1 MKKVIIDP
9 RETYPGSGVDLV
21 CGEYYQ
27 NRRQY
32 PHTGLV
38 VEGQDVGYERYRD
51 KYPDFPF
58 VDKVTDVDVSL
69 VFFEAGRAE
78 KYVPADPESD
88 ELVVFIHG
96 GGWWA
101 GAVDRYRYV
110 CKYIARTFKRVTYS
124 IDYDLAPE
132 FVYPHQVEQISA
144 VIDELCRDG
153 KKIILFGDS
162 AGGNLALAETLK
174 QKEHPDRVKAQIL
187 YYPCVT
193 MSGSYDEGWDI
204 ERYEETGE
212 FERSLIGRLRPAKGI
227 MAPYYCREEDREDPY
242 VSPLCMKDHSFYPK
256 TIFCLAGLDYLR
268 LQGEDLAKRLDEEGV
283 DVTLLIYKGIAHGF
297 FDRLYYFW
305 QAEDSIQRV
314 YEAYLASE

>member
-1 MKKVIIDP
+1 MKKTVIDP
-9 RETYPGSGVDLV
+9 KQTYQNTNVDLI
-21 CGEYYQ
+21 CGQYYR
-27 NRRQY
+27 NRKQY
-32 PHTGLV
+32 PHTGLL
-38 VEGQDVGYERYRD
+38 VEGRDVGYERYRD

-69 VFFEAGRAE
+69 EFFETGRAE
-78 KYVPADPESD
+78 KYVPSKIESD

-110 CKYIARTFKRVTYS
+110 CKFIARTFRRITYS

-132 FVYPHQVEQISA
+132 FVYPHQVEQISGI
-144 VIDELCRDG
+144 IDELCKDG

-174 QKEHPDRVKAQIL
+174 QKEHPGRIKAQIL

-193 MSGSYDEGWDI
+193 MSDRYDKTWDI
-204 ERYEETGE
+204 ERYGETGE
-212 FERSLIGRLRPAKGI
+212 LERSLISRLRPADGI
-227 MAPYYCREEDREDPY
+227 MASYYCKEEEREDCFN
-242 VSPLCMKDHSFYPK
+242 SPLYMKDHSFYPK

-268 LQGEDLAKRLDEEGV
+268 QQGEDFAQKLDEEGV
-283 DVTLLIYKGIAHGF
+283 DVTLFIYKGLAHGF

-314 YEAYLASE
+314 YEAYLNR